1 MSEWGQGAYV
11 AAAYGFTA
19 AAIAGYLVSLVRR
32 RRALERRLER
42 LDGRGSGPD
51 GRTG

>member
-1 MSEWGQGAYV
+1 MSGWDQGAYV

-32 RRALERRLER
+32 RRALERRLAR
-42 LDGRGSGPD
+42 LDGPGAGPG